1 MASVLVCTSQQY
13 PVIKKTQFFPIFL
26 QNDLPRNISIWKIHK
41 KVEIQSI
48 EIPLR
53 KISSKTNGNLD
64 KFEIDT
70 ILAYRIRLRQN
81 TYTVVHK

>member
-1 MASVLVCTSQQY
+1 MIY
-13 PVIKKTQFFPIFL
+13 
-26 QNDLPRNISIWKIHK
+26 RNISIWKIHK

-48 EIPLR
+48 DIPLR

-81 TYTVVHK
+81 TYSYLPNKRAGPNKRVGWKIDHNQIIV